1 MWNHHPRLETIVLD
15 LNDLQV
21 FVKVVDHGGFSA
33 ASRALGQ
40 PKQTLSKRL
49 AALEKATGVRLVHRT
64 SRSFAVTELGR
75 DLYRHATA
83 MLIEAEAAEAV
94 IRGRLA
100 EPSGLVRITASVIT
114 VQLFL
119 ANLLPGLARMYPRI
133 RIALTATDRF
143 VDVVQEGYDIALR
156 DHLGPLPDSG
166 LMQRRVGVEQFWLVA
181 TPNYLADRK
190 LPIEPSDLNEYEGIF
205 TQPGDSGWD
214 LTHQDGRTARVAPEP
229 RYYANEGAGLLAAAR
244 AGLGIA
250 NLPTSLCGAAV
261 RQRELVRLLPGWIS
275 GTVTTTLLTPHR
287 RGLLPSVRVVAD
299 AIVDQLF
306 TGMEAVAAAD
316 L

>member
-1 MWNHHPRLETIVLD
+1 MLD

-21 FVKVVDHGGFSA
+21 FVKVVDHGGFTA
-33 ASRALGQ
+33 AGRALGL

-49 AALEKATGVRLVHRT
+49 AALEAATGVRLVHRT
-64 SRSFAVTELGR
+64 SRSFGVTELGR

-114 VQLFL
+114 AQLFL
-119 ANLLPGLARMYPRI
+119 ADLLPRIARAYPHI
-133 RIALTATDRF
+133 RIALTAVDRF

-166 LMQRRVGVEQFWLVA
+166 LVQRRVGIEEFWLVA
-181 TPNYLADRK
+181 TPNYLADRN
-190 LPIEPSDLNEYEGIF
+190 LPIEPGDLDGHDSIF
-205 TQPGDSGWD
+205 TAPGDSGWD
-214 LTHQDGRTARVAPEP
+214 IAHRDGRIARVTPVA
-229 RYYANEGAGLLAAAR
+229 RYYANDGASLLAAAR
-244 AGLGIA
+244 ASLGIA
-250 NLPTSLCGAAV
+250 NLPTSVCRVAV
-261 RQRELVRLLPGWIS
+261 RQGELVRLLPEWTG

-306 TGMEAVAAAD
+306 TGTD
-316 L
+316 